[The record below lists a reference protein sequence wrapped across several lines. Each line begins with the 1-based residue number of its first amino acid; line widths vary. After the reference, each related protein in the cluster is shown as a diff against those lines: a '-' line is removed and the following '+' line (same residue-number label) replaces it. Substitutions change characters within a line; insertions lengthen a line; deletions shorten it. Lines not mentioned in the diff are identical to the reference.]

1 MRSVAG
7 LVCVALLAACGA
19 NKSDGSFVQGDRGVV
34 VTPAG
39 DESRRV
45 RLEVIGDRIVR
56 VTSSADG
63 NLDLPKS
70 LMVVEST
77 APAPKFAVERRE
89 GEVAL
94 STSQVV
100 ATVSL
105 ADGRVKFADASGN
118 PLLAEDATRAPSKG
132 VSQRFNSGTDEGFFG
147 GGQHQYGMVD
157 LNGEDVELSQHNSDI
172 AVPFVVSTRNYGV
185 LWDNNGISRIG
196 DPKPY
201 GLASR
206 DLVIRDAN
214 GKPGGFTARY
224 SLGGVH
230 KLERVEKDINYQY
243 IRDRFDWPNELLE
256 PKAPVPGAPPNIL
269 PDQSVVWEGTL
280 ETRKPGAHKFQ
291 LYGSSYFKVYVNDA
305 LVLDRW
311 RQNWNP
317 LYHPFDVTMD
327 PKKPTRIRIEWI
339 PEGGYI
345 ALLHNDPLPD
355 AERHSL
361 AFTSDVGR
369 AVDYYFV
376 QGSDQDEVIA
386 GYRTL
391 TGKSV
396 MLPKWAYGFWQSRQ
410 RYTNQKEL
418 VDVVAEYRKRRIPLD
433 NIVLDWF
440 YWKED
445 SWGSHEFDEARFPD
459 PKGMVDAVHAH
470 DARLMISVWPKFY
483 PTTANYKELDAAG
496 FIYRKNVEDGY
507 LDWVGPGYKNA
518 FYDPYSK
525 AAREMYWRQVN
536 EKLGVL
542 GIDAWWMDATEPDP
556 HSNLDIDSLIARNGP
571 TALGPAE
578 QFFNTYALVH
588 SGGVYEG
595 ARAARPDTRVFI
607 LTRSGTAGIQRNAS
621 ALWSGDIVSRWDDLY
636 NQISAGVSIGYSGL
650 PNWTFDIGGF
660 ALEQRFS
667 TQKPKPEDLAEWR
680 ELNLRWFQLGAFA
693 PIFRSHGEFPFREI
707 YNLAPQ
713 NSKEDSEVYE
723 SLVWHDKL
731 RYRLM
736 PYIYTLA
743 ADTYH
748 RDGTIMRG
756 LAMDFTDDVAAR
768 NVRDEYL
775 FGKAFLVAPV
785 YEHRARTRQVYLPAG
800 ADWYDFHTGAF
811 QSGGRSIEAAAPL
824 ARMPL
829 YVRAGSIV
837 PVGPEIQ
844 HTAEK
849 PGAPITL
856 LVFTGADGSF
866 DYYEDDGL
874 TYGYERGEFARIPL
888 RYDAER
894 NSLVIGARSGSYKGM
909 PAERTFRVRWIRP
922 GAKAPAD
929 LDAAAD
935 ATVEYNGAEI
945 AVPVRAA
952 PVS

>member
-1 MRSVAG
+1 MKLLVRF
-7 LVCVALLAACGA
+7 VCVALLAGCGQKA
-19 NKSDGSFVQGDRGVV
+19 PEGSFVQNERGVV
-34 VTPAG
+34 ITPSAAV
-39 DESRRV
+39 SRRV
-45 RLEVIGDRIVR
+45 RLEVRTDRIVR
-56 VTSSADG
+56 VSAVDDG

-70 LMVVEST
+70 LMVVESS
-77 APAPKFAVERRE
+77 APAPAFKVEKRD
-89 GEVAL
+89 GDVVLTTAH
-94 STSQVV
+94 VV

-105 ADGRVKFADASGN
+105 ADGAVRFNDISGK
-118 PLLAEDATRAPSKG
+118 PLLAEESGTPLAQGASR
-132 VSQRFNSGTDEGFFG
+132 RFNAGTDEGFFG
-147 GGQHQYGMVD
+147 GGQHQYGMVN

-196 DPKPY
+196 NPLPY
-201 GLASR
+201 GFASR
-206 DLVIRDAN
+206 DLTIKDAT
-214 GKPGGFTARY
+214 GKKGGFTARY
-224 SLGGVH
+224 FIAGEQ

-243 IRDRFDWPNELLE
+243 IRDRFNWPKELLE
-256 PKAPVPGAPPNIL
+256 SKEAAKGSAPNIL
-269 PDQSVVWEGTL
+269 PGQSVTWEGTV
-280 ETRKPGAHKFQ
+280 ESAKAGVHKFQ
-291 LYGSSYFKVYVNDA
+291 LYGSSYFKLYIDDE
-305 LVLDRW
+305 LLLDRW

-317 LYHPFDVTMD
+317 LYHPFEVTMAANT
-327 PKKPTRIRIEWI
+327 PVKVRIEWI
-339 PEGGYI
+339 ADNGYI
-345 ALLHNDPLPD
+345 GLLHNDPMPG

-361 AFTSDVGR
+361 MFTSDVGR

-376 QGSDQDEVIA
+376 QGANQDEVIA
-386 GYRTL
+386 GYRAL

-418 VDVVAEYRKRRIPLD
+418 VDVVSEYRKRKIPLD

-445 SWGSHEFDEARFPD
+445 SWGSHEFDPARFPD
-459 PKGMVDAVHAH
+459 PKGMIDKLHAQN
-470 DARLMISVWPKFY
+470 ARLMISVWPKFY
-483 PTTANYKELDAAG
+483 PGTANYQELDAAG

-507 LDWVGPGYKNA
+507 LDWVGKGYTSA

-525 AAREMYWRQVN
+525 PARDLYWRQVN
-536 EKLGVL
+536 EKLNVL

-556 HSNLDIDSLIARNGP
+556 HSNLDIDSLKARNGP
-571 TALGPAE
+571 TAMGPAE
-578 QFFNTYALVH
+578 QFFNTYALIH

-621 ALWSGDIVSRWDDLY
+621 AVWSGDIVSRWDDLY

-660 ALEQRFS
+660 ALEPRYS
-667 TQKPKPEDLAEWR
+667 TQKPKPEDVAEWR

-707 YNLAPQ
+707 FNLAPQ
-713 NSKEDSEVYE
+713 GSEVYD
-723 SLVWHDKL
+723 SLVWHDRL
-731 RYRLM
+731 RYRLL
-736 PYIYTLA
+736 PYTYTLA
-743 ADTYH
+743 ADTFH

-756 LAMDFTDDVAAR
+756 LAMDFTNDVAVR

-785 YEHRARTRQVYLPAG
+785 YKYQARSRAVYLPAG
-800 ADWYDFHTGAF
+800 ADWYDFHTGVLHA
-811 QSGGRSIEAAAPL
+811 GGRSVEAAAPL
-824 ARMPL
+824 SRMPL
-829 YVRAGSIV
+829 FVRSGSIV
-837 PVGPEIQ
+837 PVGPDIQ
-844 HTAEK
+844 YTGEK

-856 LVFTGADGSF
+856 LVFTGTDGSF
-866 DYYEDDGL
+866 DYYEDDGVS
-874 TYGYERGEFARIPL
+874 YGYERGEYARVPV
-888 RYDAER
+888 RYDSAKHT
-894 NSLVIGARSGSYKGM
+894 LTIGARSGSYKGM
-909 PAERTFRVRWIRP
+909 PEKRTFRVRWIRQ

-935 ATVEYNGAEI
+935 TSIEYQGAEVV
-945 AVPVRAA
+945 VPE
-952 PVS
+952 

>member
-1 MRSVAG
+1 MRSLAG

-19 NKSDGSFVQGDRGVV
+19 KTSEGSFERIDRGIV
-34 VTPAG
+34 VTPA
-39 DESRRV
+39 DSEKHRV
-45 RLEVIGDRIVR
+45 RLDVLNDRIIR
-56 VTSSADG
+56 VTSVDDG
-63 NLDLPKS
+63 KLDLPKS
-70 LMVVEST
+70 LMVVDST
-77 APAPKFAVERRE
+77 MRPSDFEVEKRD
-89 GEVAL
+89 GEVVLTTARII
-94 STSQVV
+94 

-105 ADGRVKFADASGN
+105 ANGAVRFTDQSGK
-118 PLLAEDATRAPSKG
+118 PLLAEAPTAKPAKG
-132 VSQRFNSGTDEGFFG
+132 VSRRFNPGTDEAFYG
-147 GGQHQYGMVD
+147 GGQHQYGMVN
-157 LNGEDVELSQHNSDI
+157 LNGEDLELAQHNSDI

-196 DPKPY
+196 NPTPY

-214 GKPGGFTARY
+214 GREGGFTARY
-224 SLGGVH
+224 SLGGVQ

-243 IRDRFDWPNELLE
+243 IRDRFDWPKELLE
-256 PKAPVPGAPPNIL
+256 PKTPVAGSPPNIL

-280 ETRKPGAHKFQ
+280 ETQKPGEHKFQ

-317 LYHPFDVTMD
+317 LYHPFDVAMD
-327 PKKPTRIRIEWI
+327 AKTPTRIRIEWI
-339 PEGGYI
+339 PNGGYI

-361 AFTSDVGR
+361 TFTSDVGR

-376 QGSDQDEVIA
+376 QGNDQDEVIA
-386 GYRTL
+386 GYRRL
-391 TGKSV
+391 TGSSV

-418 VDVVAEYRKRRIPLD
+418 VDVVSEYRKRKIPLD

-445 SWGSHEFDEARFPD
+445 SWGSHEFDPARFPD
-459 PKGMVDAVHAH
+459 PKGMVDAVHAQN
-470 DARLMISVWPKFY
+470 ARLMISVWPKFY

-518 FYDPYSK
+518 FYDPYSQ

-621 ALWSGDIVSRWDDLY
+621 AVWSGDIVSRWDDLY
-636 NQISAGVSIGYSGL
+636 NQISSGVSIGYSGL

-660 ALEQRFS
+660 ALEQRYS
-667 TQKPKPEDLAEWR
+667 TQNPRPEDLAEWR

-713 NSKEDSEVYE
+713 GSEVYD
-723 SLVWHDKL
+723 SLVWHDRL

-768 NVRDEYL
+768 DVRDEYL

-785 YEHRARTRQVYLPAG
+785 YAYKARARQVYLPAG
-800 ADWYDFHTGAF
+800 AEWYDFHTGALQAGG
-811 QSGGRSIEAAAPL
+811 QSIQAAAPL

-837 PVGPEIQ
+837 PVGPDIQ
-844 HTAEK
+844 HTADK

-866 DYYEDDGL
+866 DYYEDDGVS
-874 TYGYERGEFARIPL
+874 YGYERGEFARVPM
-888 RYDAER
+888 RYDAAKGA
-894 NSLVIGARSGSYKGM
+894 LVIGARSGSYKDM
-909 PAERTFRVRWIRP
+909 PAKRTFHVRWIRA
-922 GAKAPAD
+922 GAKPPAD
-929 LDAAAD
+929 LDARPD
-935 ATVEYNGAEI
+935 VTVEYNGAE
-945 AVPVRAA
+945 VTVGA
-952 PVS
+952 PGA